1 MSSGRNVTEA
11 HHDKHIRRG
20 RLRAGQARRHDHHKL
35 EKLCYY
41 SQAWSL
47 VWDERRL
54 FPERFEA
61 WANGPVCPDLYHA
74 HKGMFKITRGDI
86 HGDPSNI
93 DEDGTSTID
102 AVLNAYGKMGAYQ
115 LSELT
120 HSERPWRDARGD
132 LPQGAIC
139 NTEITEAAMAEY
151 YGSLTD

>member
-1 MSSGRNVTEA
+1 MTSIFDVA
-11 HHDKHIRRG
+11 AYVLDKLG
-20 RLRAGQARRHDHHKL
+20 VMTTMKL

-102 AVLNAYGKMGAYQ
+102 AVLNAYGKPTSSAS
-115 LSELT
+115 LPT
-120 HSERPWRDARGD
+120 ANARG
-132 LPQGAIC
+132 GMREAISRREPSA
-139 NTEITEAAMAEY
+139 TPR
-151 YGSLTD
+151 

>member
-1 MSSGRNVTEA
+1 MTSIFDVA
-11 HHDKHIRRG
+11 AYVLDKLG
-20 RLRAGQARRHDHHKL
+20 VMTTMKL

-93 DEDGTSTID
+93 DEDGTSTI
-102 AVLNAYGKMGAYQ
+102 ASTGRISGIVMRQNERHSVLPSM
-115 LSELT
+115 
-120 HSERPWRDARGD
+120 
-132 LPQGAIC
+132 
-139 NTEITEAAMAEY
+139 AAA
-151 YGSLTD
+151 S

>member
-1 MSSGRNVTEA
+1 MTSIFDVA
-11 HHDKHIRRG
+11 AYVLDKLG
-20 RLRAGQARRHDHHKL
+20 VMTTMKL

-86 HGDPSNI
+86 HQFPG
-93 DEDGTSTID
+93 G
-102 AVLNAYGKMGAYQ
+102 
-115 LSELT
+115 
-120 HSERPWRDARGD
+120 DARYFNAGRNRP
-132 LPQGAIC
+132 LL
-139 NTEITEAAMAEY
+139 
-151 YGSLTD
+151 SV

>member
-1 MSSGRNVTEA
+1 MTSIFDVA
-11 HHDKHIRRG
+11 AYVLDKLG
-20 RLRAGQARRHDHHKL
+20 VMTTMKL

-74 HKGMFKITRGDI
+74 HKGMFKITREDI

-93 DEDGTSTID
+93 DEDGINTID
-102 AVLNAYGKMGAYQ
+102 AVLNAYGEM
-115 LSELT
+115 
-120 HSERPWRDARGD
+120 
-132 LPQGAIC
+132 
-139 NTEITEAAMAEY
+139 
-151 YGSLTD
+151 

>member
-1 MSSGRNVTEA
+1 MTSIFDVA
-11 HHDKHIRRG
+11 AYVLDKLG
-20 RLRAGQARRHDHHKL
+20 VMTTMKL

-120 HSERPWRDARGD
+120 HSERP
-132 LPQGAIC
+132 
-139 NTEITEAAMAEY
+139 
-151 YGSLTD
+151 

>member
-1 MSSGRNVTEA
+1 MTSIFDVA
-11 HHDKHIRRG
+11 AYVLDKLG
-20 RLRAGQARRHDHHKL
+20 VMTTMKL

-102 AVLNAYGKMGAYQ
+102 AVLNAYGKMGA
-115 LSELT
+115 
-120 HSERPWRDARGD
+120 
-132 LPQGAIC
+132 
-139 NTEITEAAMAEY
+139 
-151 YGSLTD
+151 

>member
-1 MSSGRNVTEA
+1 MTSIFDVA
-11 HHDKHIRRG
+11 AYVLDKLG
-20 RLRAGQARRHDHHKL
+20 VMTTMKL

-41 SQAWSL
+41 SQ
-47 VWDERRL
+47 
-54 FPERFEA
+54 A

>member
-1 MSSGRNVTEA
+1 MTSIFDVA
-11 HHDKHIRRG
+11 AYVLDKLG
-20 RLRAGQARRHDHHKL
+20 VMTTMKL

-61 WANGPVCPDLYHA
+61 WANGPVCPDLYLA